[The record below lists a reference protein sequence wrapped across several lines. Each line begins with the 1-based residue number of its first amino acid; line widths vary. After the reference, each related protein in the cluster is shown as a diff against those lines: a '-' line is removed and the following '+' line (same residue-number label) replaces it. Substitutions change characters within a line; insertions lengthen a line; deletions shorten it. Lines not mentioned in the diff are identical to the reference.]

1 MVIFCSMGF
10 GQSCSG
16 SRYAILVRYASEDLP
31 PRGAGGRNLE
41 LRAKG
46 SGTSQ
51 RPVWPKSGVTAT
63 MNRKKKK
70 RKKKKKKE
78 KVDGPQRP
86 KSEVTATKVRK
97 KKRK

>member
-1 MVIFCSMGF
+1 M
-10 GQSCSG
+10 
-16 SRYAILVRYASEDLP
+16 LVGWKREDVNVSPPLKSASEDLP

-63 MNRKKKK
+63 MNR
-70 RKKKKKKE
+70 
-78 KVDGPQRP
+78 
-86 KSEVTATKVRK
+86 
-97 KKRK
+97 